1 MQNIYKIYSLLG
13 YEVEMPDGIIRKDG
27 KVGRFYRVK
36 FNNYK
41 ESKEQTSKGV
51 EDVDIDYY
59 DNDNELPF

>member
-1 MQNIYKIYSLLG
+1 L
-13 YEVEMPDGIIRKDG
+13 
-27 KVGRFYRVK
+27 

-41 ESKEQTSKGV
+41 EVVKSKEQTSKGV